1 MDTSKKEDP
10 SVDNLRIEYERP
22 ELQRSTLKADP
33 VEQFKAWLDD
43 AIATD
48 IIEPHAMTL
57 ATATASGIPSARVVL
72 LRGYDAKGF
81 VFYTNYDSQKGKEL
95 AENPYA
101 ALTFYWASL
110 HRQVRIS
117 GTVSRISAIESNHYF
132 QSRPKSSQ
140 IGAWSSKQSQVLNS
154 REELEDEFKEF
165 EAEFQEKD
173 VPRPP
178 YWGGFIVSPEIIEF
192 WQGRPSRLHDRFR
205 YKLQGDGSWMIER
218 LSP

>member
-1 MDTSKKEDP
+1 MDTSENKKP
-10 SVDNLRIEYERP
+10 SVADLRIEYERP
-22 ELQRSTLKADP
+22 KLQRSMLKADP
-33 VEQFKAWLDD
+33 LEQFKLWLDE
-43 AIATD
+43 AIAAN

-57 ATATASGIPSARVVL
+57 ATATASGIPSARTVL
-72 LRGYDAKGF
+72 LRGYDANGF

-101 ALTFYWASL
+101 ALTFYWATL

-117 GTVSRISAIESNHYF
+117 GSVSRISAIESNHYF

-140 IGAWSSKQSQVLNS
+140 IGAWASKQSQVLRS
-154 REELEDEFKEF
+154 RAELEDEFQEF
-165 EAEFQEKD
+165 ETEFQDKD

-178 YWGGFIVSPEIIEF
+178 YWGGFIVSPDMLEF

-205 YKLQGDGSWMIER
+205 YKLQGDGNWLIER